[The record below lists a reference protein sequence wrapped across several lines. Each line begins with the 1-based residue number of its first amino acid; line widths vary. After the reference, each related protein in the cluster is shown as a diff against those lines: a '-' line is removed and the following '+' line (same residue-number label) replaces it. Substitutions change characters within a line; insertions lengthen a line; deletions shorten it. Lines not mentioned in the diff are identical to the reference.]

1 MVSFTRFIFSLS
13 VFVVFGACGM
23 DDNNK
28 GDKEEETPTPQKQ
41 SSQLAYYYG
50 HYQIEPNPSIFNDKS
65 EEFVIRVDVED
76 KQPKSMHLKQLS
88 PTGAVEKITLQ
99 CQQLLSYRCAGKDSR
114 NYEFKFEFFAWNNAF
129 ELHNFWVS
137 LADSE
142 HAWVRKHTAALTTAK
157 IRETHFSDTEASKSV
172 TQMQEGD
179 LFTKW
184 SASLCPHLQKLPT
197 KDTMLHSLRQSVISW
212 STSISYGY
220 GLKNDSC
227 SDRKFV
233 FKARDKFIRF
243 ALTHGIGCAL
253 AGNDF
258 KLEFKAS
265 DNSHS
270 LGCEINS
277 VSIIDGDGYSKGE
290 GDMGITASQFDEN
303 TREHTNEKYL
313 WVEKNGKWDGNALDE
328 RDELENRIGMAIP
341 TTICL
346 QACTPTW

>member
-50 HYQIEPNPSIFNDKS
+50 HYQMKASPIDEDS
-65 EEFVIRVDVED
+65 EEFVIRVDVEGQ
-76 KQPKSMHLKQLS
+76 QPKSMHLKQLS
-88 PTGAVEKITLQ
+88 TTSAAEKITLQ
-99 CQQLLSYRCAGKDSR
+99 CQQLVGYRCTGKDSR
-114 NYEFKFEFFAWNNAF
+114 NYEFKFEFFAWDKAF

-137 LADSE
+137 LADSG
-142 HAWVRKHTAALTTAK
+142 HAWVTKHTAALTTAK

-184 SASLCPHLQKLPT
+184 SASLCPHLQKG
-197 KDTMLHSLRQSVISW
+197 DSA
-212 STSISYGY
+212 YEY

-233 FKARDKFIRF
+233 FNVRDKFIRF
-243 ALTHGIGCAL
+243 ALTHGISCAL
-253 AGNDF
+253 SGNDF

-265 DNSHS
+265 GNSHS

-290 GDMGITASQFDEN
+290 GDMGITASHFDEN

-328 RDELENRIGMAIP
+328 RDALENRIGMAIP
-341 TTICL
+341 TTKCL
-346 QACTPTW
+346 LGLCTPPW